1 MARMLFASETRKYA
15 VLFTVVKPPSSSF
28 EEKVL
33 KFGSLS
39 KTAF

>member
-15 VLFTVVKPPSSSF
+15 ILFTVVKLPSSSF

-39 KTAF
+39 ETAV